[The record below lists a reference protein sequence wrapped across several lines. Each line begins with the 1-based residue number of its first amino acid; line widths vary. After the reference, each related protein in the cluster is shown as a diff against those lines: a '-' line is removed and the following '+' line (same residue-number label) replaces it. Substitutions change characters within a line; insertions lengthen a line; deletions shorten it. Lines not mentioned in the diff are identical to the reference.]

1 MVEFEG
7 VVFDVDG
14 TLVRGKTAIP
24 GAVEA
29 VRAVRESSARV
40 AFVTNNP
47 TRTPESYVG
56 KLRAAGIEATTDEVV
71 TSGTSTVAFLEAEHP
86 GDAAF
91 VVGEQGLASQIA
103 NAGLGVVDDPTAA
116 DGVVASIDRE
126 FTYDRLT
133 RALRAFDAGVEWFV
147 GSDPDRTIPTDEGL
161 VPGSGAIVESVAA
174 VAERDPDAVLGKPH
188 EFTQR
193 LVFDRLGCDA
203 GDALVVGDRLDT
215 DVAFGVDAGATTA
228 LVETGIATREDVAAS
243 AVTPDHV
250 LADVTGVLDLASGDL
265 DVE

>member
-1 MVEFEG
+1 MVGFEG

-14 TLVRGKTAIP
+14 TLVRGRTAIP

-29 VRAVRESSARV
+29 VQAVREAGARV

-47 TRTPESYVG
+47 TRTPKSYVG
-56 KLRAAGIEATTDEVV
+56 KLKAAGIEATADEVV

-103 NAGLGVVDDPTAA
+103 NADLGVVDDPTAA

-174 VAERDPDAVLGKPH
+174 VAERRPDAVLGKPH
-188 EFTQR
+188 PFTQT
-193 LVFDRLGCDA
+193 LVFDRLGCDPS
-203 GDALVVGDRLDT
+203 DALVVGDRLDT
-215 DVAFGVDAGATTA
+215 DVAFGADAGATTA
-228 LVETGIATREDVAAS
+228 LVETGIAVRADVQAS
-243 AVTPDHV
+243 DVTPDHV
-250 LADVTGVLDLASGDL
+250 LADVTGVL
-265 DVE
+265 EIE

>member
-14 TLVRGKTAIP
+14 TLVRGETAIP
-24 GAVEA
+24 GAAETVGA
-29 VRAVRESSARV
+29 LRDAGVRV

-56 KLRAAGIEATTDEVV
+56 KLRSAGIDATADEVV
-71 TSGTSTVAFLEAEHP
+71 TSGTSTVSFLEAEHP

-91 VVGEQGLASQIA
+91 VVGEQGLASQLA
-103 NAGLGVVDDPTAA
+103 NADLDVVDDPTAA

-174 VAERDPDAVLGKPH
+174 VAERRPDAVLGKPH
-188 EFTQR
+188 PFTQR
-193 LVFDRLGCDA
+193 LVFDRLGCDPS
-203 GDALVVGDRLDT
+203 DALVVGDRLDT
-215 DVAFGVDAGATTA
+215 DVAFGADAGATTA
-228 LVETGIATREDVAAS
+228 LVETGIATRADVDGS
-243 AVTPDHV
+243 DVTPDHV
-250 LADVTGVLDLASGDL
+250 LADVTGVVDLA
-265 DVE
+265 

>member
-1 MVEFEG
+1 MIEFEV

-24 GAVEA
+24 GAADA
-29 VRAVRESSARV
+29 VRAVRESGARV

-56 KLRAAGIEATTDEVV
+56 KLRAAGIDATADEVV
-71 TSGTSTVAFLEAEHP
+71 TSGTSTVAFLAAEHP

-91 VVGEQGLASQIA
+91 VVGEQGLASQFA
-103 NAGLGVVDDPTAA
+103 NADLDVVDDPVVA

-133 RALRAFDAGVEWFV
+133 GALRAFDAGVDWFV
-147 GSDPDRTIPTDEGL
+147 GSDPDRSIPTGEGL
-161 VPGSGAIVESVAA
+161 VPGSGAIVECVAA
-174 VAERDPDAVLGKPH
+174 VAERRPDAVLGKPH
-188 EFTQR
+188 PFTQT
-193 LVFDRLGCDA
+193 LVFDRLGCDPS
-203 GDALVVGDRLDT
+203 DALVVGDRLNT

-228 LVETGIATREDVAAS
+228 LVETGIATRADVAAS
-243 AVTPDHV
+243 DVQPDHV
-250 LADVTGVLDLASGDL
+250 LADVTGILDL
-265 DVE
+265 E

>member
-1 MVEFEG
+1 MVELEG

-14 TLVRGKTAIP
+14 TLVRGRTAIP
-24 GAVEA
+24 GAVDA
-29 VRAVRESSARV
+29 VRAVREAGARV

-56 KLRAAGIEATTDEVV
+56 KLRAAGIDATTDEVV
-71 TSGTSTVAFLEAEHP
+71 TSGTSTVGFLEAEHP

-91 VVGEQGLASQIA
+91 VVGEQGLASQLA
-103 NAGLGVVDDPTAA
+103 NADLDVVDDPTAA

-174 VAERDPDAVLGKPH
+174 VAERRPDAVLGKPH
-188 EFTQR
+188 PFTQR
-193 LVFDRLGCDA
+193 LVFDRLDCDP

-215 DVAFGVDAGATTA
+215 DVAFGADAGATTA
-228 LVETGIATREDVAAS
+228 LVETGIATRADADASDVA
-243 AVTPDHV
+243 PDHV
-250 LADVTGVLDLASGDL
+250 LADVTGVLDLD
-265 DVE
+265 

>member
-29 VRAVRESSARV
+29 VRAVRESGARV

-47 TRTPESYVG
+47 TRTPDSYVG
-56 KLRAAGIEATTDEVV
+56 KLRAAGIDATADEVV

-86 GDAAF
+86 GDSAF

-103 NAGLGVVDDPTAA
+103 NANLDVVDDPTAA

-133 RALRAFDAGVEWFV
+133 SALRAFDGDVDWFV

-174 VAERDPDAVLGKPH
+174 VAEREPDAVLGKPH
-188 EFTQR
+188 PFTR
-193 LVFDRLGCDA
+193 TLVFDRLGCDPA
-203 GDALVVGDRLDT
+203 DALVVGDRLDT
-215 DVAFGVDAGATTA
+215 DVAFGAGAGAATA
-228 LVETGIATREDVAAS
+228 LVETGIATRADVDAS
-243 AVTPDHV
+243 GVTPDHV
-250 LADVTGVLDLASGDL
+250 LADVAGILDI
-265 DVE
+265 E